1 MMFAIIF
8 TFIAIIANCVYA
20 EQDTLPVNESISALM
35 SGTVCPFKETR
46 VHNSSNCV
54 DKLGCAWNTTYLD
67 DKEDVLNGSCLS
79 YTEMSDEE
87 LANAFLFVPPERRAT
102 AFDSV
107 SRQDWRRAC
116 WAIRYLLSVDEF
128 RSTLAPHGK
137 SGAMQE
143 AVWDICPEVP
153 DESQGLT
160 LDEAKVLTFTI
171 VMPVLSATPMAP
183 LILPLSFAMSVA

>member
-1 MMFAIIF
+1 MVFAI
-8 TFIAIIANCVYA
+8 FIAIIANCVSA
-20 EQDTLPVNESISALM
+20 EDTVPVNESISALM
-35 SGTVCPFKETR
+35 SGTVCPFNETG

-54 DKLGCAWNTTYLD
+54 DKLGCAWNTTYSH
-67 DKEDVLNGSCLS
+67 DKEDVVNGSCLS
-79 YTEMSDEE
+79 YAEMSDEE

-107 SRQDWRRAC
+107 SRQDWRKSC

-128 RSTLAPHGK
+128 RSTLAPDGK

-153 DESQGLT
+153 EESQGLT

>member
-1 MMFAIIF
+1 MMLVLLVL
-8 TFIAIIANCVYA
+8 IALSANAVSA
-20 EQDTLPVNESISALM
+20 EDTVPVNESISALM
-35 SGTVCPFKETR
+35 SGTVCPLNETG

-54 DKLGCAWNTTYLD
+54 EKLGCAWNSHG
-67 DKEDVLNGSCLS
+67 KEDVLNGSCLS
-79 YTEMSDEE
+79 YAELSDEE
-87 LANAFLFVPPERRAT
+87 LAYAFLFLPPERRVT

-107 SRQDWRRAC
+107 SRQDWRKAC

-128 RSTLAPHGK
+128 RSTLAPDGK

-153 DESQGLT
+153 EESQGLS